1 MPLGGK
7 MLEGYIKLHR
17 QIMEWEWYSDI
28 NVTRV
33 FIHCLLKANH
43 KDNKWLGKTIKAGSF
58 TTSYEKLSIETG
70 LSVQN
75 VRTALNKLKSTNE
88 ITYQSTSQY
97 SIITINNWYKFQL
110 NNTQIN
116 NQITNDQQTINNQLT
131 TNNND
136 KNDNNEKNV
145 FLLEEK
151 REKKLDPYMNP
162 IKTFFI
168 EECQKQLKK
177 MPRLSSFE
185 CNRLIELASENSD
198 IKELIPIAISKLKGI
213 KFDDINFKPSVN
225 WLLKGNNF
233 ERVINGE
240 FDGLKKEKENRP
252 EYSTEYKPFI
262 LSEEDAKEAEITR
275 LKISEKIKAKRRG

>member
-1 MPLGGK
+1 M
-7 MLEGYIKLHR
+7 EGWIKLHR
-17 QIMEWEWYSDI
+17 QLSENPLWLIKPFSEGQAWVDLLLVTTFDKGFIKTKNGTVIKLNRGECGYSI
-28 NVTRV
+28 LTLSKRWGWSRGKVTR
-33 FIHCLLKANH
+33 FLSLL
-43 KDNKWLGKTIKAGSF
+43 NKEKMIQQKTISN
-58 TTSYEKLSIETG
+58 TTVINILNYE
-70 LSVQN
+70 
-75 VRTALNKLKSTNE
+75 
-88 ITYQSTSQY
+88 TYQDGAINSTINDTINGQQT
-97 SIITINNWYKFQL
+97 IQQTDTINNV
-110 NNTQIN
+110 
-116 NQITNDQQTINNQLT
+116 
-131 TNNND
+131 

-151 REKKLDPYMNP
+151 REKKLDPFINP

-198 IKELIPIAISKLKGI
+198 IKELIPVAISKLKGI

-240 FDGLKKEKENRP
+240 FDGLKKEKESRP

-275 LKISEKIKAKRRG
+275 LKISESIKAKRRG